1 MDIPFPEELELL
13 EANYHLPE
21 DSLLLEAAEP
31 YPEEFEKEQP
41 TRSKWPPSTDHPS
54 SSETQSNA
62 RNRLRSSGM
71 DMDIPFPEELELL
84 EADYHLHEDLLDLEP
99 TEPYQEEYEKEQS
112 PSTDHP
118 SSSETQINGH
128 KRFRSLGGPYGSI
141 SENDGLSDEKR
152 SKIDDLDRSKN
163 NEDWLQYS
171 PPHQSDPTVD
181 EQVVDAVEEKVVSR
195 YASEIH
201 GDFIPV
207 TAPGAGD
214 RVYAKIC
221 RIERVERPK
230 ILRAKG
236 KFGGLISEP
245 IKDLLQRVEQEAFMK
260 ALQARSK
267 SQGDVIHPETP
278 VVHEQLWVDK
288 YAPNSFTEL
297 LSDELTNREVLLWLK
312 QWDPCVFGSEIK
324 STSDDVLSALR
335 RHSSIT
341 QHKKL
346 SDSKVPRN
354 NRGSRW
360 DNEKSKHFNDM
371 NNENTNS
378 KSIKE
383 LWNRSRSSGP
393 PEENI
398 LLLCGPPGL
407 GKTTLAHVAA
417 KHCGYRVVEVNA
429 SDDRSSSTIGAK
441 ILDVVQMESVIVDHK
456 ESVRIDSRPKCL
468 VIDEI
473 DGALSDGKGVVEF
486 ILKLVSADRKFDM
499 EKDNVNKELK
509 LGRFSSKRGRKT
521 ASLSRPVICICNDL
535 YAPAL
540 RPLRRVAKVHVFVQP
555 TVSRVVSRL
564 KYICTKEE
572 MKTSS
577 IALTALAG
585 YTECDIRSCLNTLQ
599 FLNKK
604 KETLNAW
611 GIDSQV
617 VGRKD
622 LSRSVF
628 DVWKEIFQKRKTKM
642 DRRTNRSCG
651 IMSNEFDSLHAL
663 ISNCGDYDLIADGL
677 HENFLHLPYHDPVM
691 QKTVKCL
698 NSLGA
703 SDLMHKYIMR
713 TQHVPLYAYLPAV
726 AITVH
731 HLVAQVQRP
740 NIEWPKSYHRYRTM
754 LMEKVESLRSWYST
768 VPPFISRHLSIKSF
782 VEDSISFLLHILS
795 PPTLRPVASHL
806 LSEKEKNDLA
816 QLVSTMV
823 SYSITHRSMK
833 SNLGHEAA
841 DASALSFDPPIGDFI
856 NFKGY
861 ISGHH
866 VLALTMKE
874 VLAHEVEKQRILQV
888 STGRSAYSTV
898 GCNKENQD
906 LLGTEISSLQ
916 SARAD
921 HAGAG
926 ALNAGNSENMSN
938 GRQPNPSTSSVSL
951 NLGSARITKASTK
964 LNSPGCM
971 RSPNGSSSFF
981 DRFRKLSTGSQNTDD
996 SVQKE
1001 ATSQRDLR
1009 PLVFKFN
1016 EGFTNAVKRPVRIRE
1031 FLL

>member
-31 YPEEFEKEQP
+31 CPEEFEKEQP

-62 RNRLRSSGM
+62 HNRLRSSGM

-84 EADYHLHEDLLDLEP
+84 EANYHLHEDLLDLEP
-99 TEPYQEEYEKEQS
+99 AEPYQEEYEKEQS

-128 KRFRSLGGPYGSI
+128 KRSRSLDGPYGSI

-163 NEDWLQYS
+163 DVDWLQYS

-230 ILRAKG
+230 ILRATG

-260 ALQARSK
+260 ALPARSK

-312 QWDPCVFGSEIK
+312 QWDPCVFGSEIR

-360 DNEKSKHFNDM
+360 DNGKSKHFNDM

-393 PEENI
+393 PEEKI

-417 KHCGYRVVEVNA
+417 KHCGYRVVEV
-429 SDDRSSSTIGAK
+429 
-441 ILDVVQMESVIVDHK
+441 
-456 ESVRIDSRPKCL
+456 
-468 VIDEI
+468 
-473 DGALSDGKGVVEF
+473 
-486 ILKLVSADRKFDM
+486 SADRKFDT

-622 LSRSVF
+622 MSRSVF
-628 DVWKEIFQKRKTKM
+628 DVWKEIFQKRKTKI

-651 IMSNEFDSLHAL
+651 IMSNEFDSLHSL
-663 ISNCGDYDLIADGL
+663 ISNCGDYDLIVDGL

-713 TQHVPLYAYLPAV
+713 TQHVPLYAYLPAI

-731 HLVAQVQRP
+731 RLVAQVQRP

-806 LSEKEKNDLA
+806 LSEMEKNDLA

-833 SNLGHEAA
+833 SNTLPSNLGHEAA
-841 DASALSFDPPIGDFI
+841 GASALSFDPPIGDFI

-888 STGRSAYSTV
+888 STGRSAHSTV

-938 GRQPNPSTSSVSL
+938 GRQPSPSTSSVSL
-951 NLGSARITKASTK
+951 NLGSAKITKASTK

-1001 ATSQRDLR
+1001 ATSERDLR

>member
-346 SDSKVPRN
+346 SDSK
-354 NRGSRW
+354 
-360 DNEKSKHFNDM
+360 
-371 NNENTNS
+371 
-378 KSIKE
+378 
-383 LWNRSRSSGP
+383 
-393 PEENI
+393 I

-981 DRFRKLSTGSQNTDD
+981 DRVLQMQLKGQFAFVNFCCDDFGSCTQYGGTMF
-996 SVQKE
+996 SH
-1001 ATSQRDLR
+1001 
-1009 PLVFKFN
+1009 VFS
-1016 EGFTNAVKRPVRIRE
+1016 
-1031 FLL
+1031 FL